1 MHITFDPDKNER
13 NIRKRDLPFEL
24 ASEFRFETAH
34 IRVDARREYGEI
46 RYIALGNLRDRL
58 HVLCF
63 TETADG
69 IRVIS
74 FRKANDREVKQY
86 AQIKTAD

>member
-1 MHITFDPDKNER
+1 MHITFDSVKNARNVQQRNLSFER
-13 NIRKRDLPFEL
+13 AADFDFSKALVAVDDRK
-24 ASEFRFETAH
+24 A
-34 IRVDARREYGEI
+34 YGEV
-46 RYIALGNLRDRL
+46 RYVALGMLDDRL

-74 FRKANDREVKQY
+74 LRKANSREVARHAK
-86 AQIKTAD
+86 AQAAD